1 MEAVDTS
8 RHVTER
14 MVCKWLLQLMTTVHT
29 AHRHYITL
37 GAIDVTDV
45 LLISGQYPLF
55 PSPCFLTFAIC
66 TLISLPYS
74 RNKQTRPL
82 PTSRTP
88 LSTPLFF

>member
-45 LLISGQYPLF
+45 LLISGHPSPLPSPSLPLPF
-55 PSPCFLTFAIC
+55 LLPSLPSPC
-66 TLISLPYS
+66 SL
-74 RNKQTRPL
+74 L
-82 PTSRTP
+82 PSP
-88 LSTPLFF
+88 ALH

>member
-37 GAIDVTDV
+37 GAMDVTDV
-45 LLISGQYPLF
+45 LLISGTTP
-55 PSPCFLTFAIC
+55 
-66 TLISLPYS
+66 LISY
-74 RNKQTRPL
+74 
-82 PTSRTP
+82 
-88 LSTPLFF
+88 LSPPIPS